1 MQLKLNAKL
10 TSIIALALLSILVSF
25 YFAFKRM
32 HEENLNDVIQKRVAH
47 AEYTMQRHEKLDTNM
62 LSAALKVF
70 LEDEAFKDVYLSRDR
85 ERLYSYGQPL
95 FKELKNKY
103 GITHFYFHLP
113 EGRIFIRLH
122 NKDIYG
128 DEVNR
133 ITFNKAKATKEFAG
147 GIELG
152 MTAFALRVVAPYY
165 KGNELIG
172 YVEFGEEIEHFLD
185 TLRGETS
192 NDFAIIARKECLSRK
207 DWSSVRKTAGLSDN
221 WDDLKNYLWISRTVE
236 PAAAKGCFT
245 DKNIEQ
251 FEKGVSFIKDFPGG
265 KEGFACGGFPI
276 HDASGKTVGAVMS
289 LIDISEQTALFNKTQ
304 RNLAVVFVSL
314 SVLTFLTIGLFMRYY
329 VSRPIERLSRSAN
342 IIASGDMTHRTT
354 VSSKDEIGELANSM
368 NIMASQIGSYCGNLQ
383 VIVDEKTKELRDSE
397 ERARSIT
404 DTAGDAIICL
414 EKPDIINLWNKKA
427 EAMFGYTAEEAMGK
441 MLHELIVP
449 ARYRK
454 ESYEGLDLFFK
465 TGSGPVVGKTVEL
478 SAFRRDGTE
487 FPIELSVAAMKIRGK
502 WQSSGIVRE
511 ITERKKAQEEIARQR
526 DELQR
531 MNTELSALYQV
542 AMAISRTIDLQKLLY
557 DILFTVVG
565 LDVFNV
571 EHKGGIFVVEGDK
584 MNLVSHIGFSE
595 PFLALHKNT
604 RVGDCLCGLAA
615 KTGEVVISNDS
626 HEDERHT
633 IRYDGMTHH
642 GHVIVPLMTA
652 DKVVGVLCLYI
663 PADVKLDKGKIDLL
677 SSIGSQ
683 IGIAIE
689 NSKLYEQTK
698 ALSLHD
704 PLTGLANR
712 RYMEIFLERGFNEAR
727 RYGRLLSV
735 IMLDIDHF
743 KKYNDTHGHQA
754 GDKLLQEIARI
765 IMECVRDTD
774 LVARYGGEEFLILLP
789 EIDMTRAPEVAE
801 RLRRAVEE
809 KAGVTISLG
818 VSSFSQGMEKK
829 EELVHKADE
838 ALYRA
843 KEEGRNRVVMASI
856 KT

>member
-1 MQLKLNAKL
+1 MTGNKSRDHKLYQSPVGL
-10 TSIIALALLSILVSF
+10 VLVIALSVFVAEYIIMLILPLFPQIPMQMEGLIDAIFLIVLVSPTL
-25 YFAFKRM
+25 YF
-32 HEENLNDVIQKRVAH
+32 V
-47 AEYTMQRHEKLDTNM
+47 
-62 LSAALKVF
+62 
-70 LEDEAFKDVYLSRDR
+70 
-85 ERLYSYGQPL
+85 L
-95 FKELKNKY
+95 FR
-103 GITHFYFHLP
+103 P
-113 EGRIFIRLH
+113 
-122 NKDIYG
+122 
-128 DEVNR
+128 
-133 ITFNKAKATKEFAG
+133 
-147 GIELG
+147 
-152 MTAFALRVVAPYY
+152 
-165 KGNELIG
+165 
-172 YVEFGEEIEHFLD
+172 
-185 TLRGETS
+185 
-192 NDFAIIARKECLSRK
+192 
-207 DWSSVRKTAGLSDN
+207 
-221 WDDLKNYLWISRTVE
+221 
-236 PAAAKGCFT
+236 
-245 DKNIEQ
+245 
-251 FEKGVSFIKDFPGG
+251 
-265 KEGFACGGFPI
+265 
-276 HDASGKTVGAVMS
+276 
-289 LIDISEQTALFNKTQ
+289 
-304 RNLAVVFVSL
+304 FVSL
-314 SVLTFLTIGLFMRYY
+314 IKRYKE
-329 VSRPIERLSRSAN
+329 SQ
-342 IIASGDMTHRTT
+342 ASL
-354 VSSKDEIGELANSM
+354 EL
-368 NIMASQIGSYCGNLQ
+368 IL
-383 VIVDEKTKELRDSE
+383 KELRDSE
-397 ERARSIT
+397 VRARSIT

-414 EKPDIINLWNKKA
+414 EEPDIINLWNKKA

-465 TGSGPVVGKTVEL
+465 TGSGPVVSKTIEL
-478 SAFRRDGTE
+478 SALRRDGTE
-487 FPIELSVAAMKIRGK
+487 FPIELSVSAMKIGGK

-511 ITERKKAQEEIARQR
+511 ITERKNAQEEIARQR

-557 DILFTVVG
+557 DILFTIVG

-571 EHKGGIFVVEGDK
+571 EHKGGIFVVEGEK
-584 MNLVSHIGFSE
+584 MNLVSHIGFTE
-595 PFLALHKNT
+595 PFLALHKDT

-626 HEDERHT
+626 HEDERHS
-633 IRYDGMTHH
+633 IRYEGMTHH
-642 GHVIVPLMTA
+642 GHVIVPLKTA

-712 RYMEIFLERGFNEAR
+712 RYLEIFLERGFNEAR

-801 RLRRAVEE
+801 RLRMAAEE

-843 KEEGRNRVVMASI
+843 KEEGRNRVVMASV